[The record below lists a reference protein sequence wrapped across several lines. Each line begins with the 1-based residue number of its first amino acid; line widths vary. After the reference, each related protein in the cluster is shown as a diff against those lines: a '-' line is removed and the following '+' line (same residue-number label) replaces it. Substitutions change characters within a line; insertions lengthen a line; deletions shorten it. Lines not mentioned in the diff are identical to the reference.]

1 MEKIEIKENRKFS
14 IQVISDTH
22 IEMQRLDWMDLV
34 EPCAPYLALLGD
46 IGIVN
51 MDNKYENYKN
61 FLLKQANQFEK
72 IFVLAG
78 NHEYYY
84 GNIKGTQKK
93 SKKLVINIQI

>member
-51 MDNKYENYKN
+51 MDNKYENYKK
-61 FLLKQANQFEK
+61 FLLEQANQFEK
-72 IFVLAG
+72 VFCSCWKSRILLWE
-78 NHEYYY
+78 H
-84 GNIKGTQKK
+84 KRD
-93 SKKLVINIQI
+93 SKKNQRSL